1 MEFAYTPRLAE
12 LKDRARAL
20 TEKIIPFE
28 LECEQNNGL
37 SAESHAVIK
46 AAVLEAG
53 LQAINTPVEFGGAGL
68 SVLEQVVVQDE
79 LGKLTNALWDAV
91 WRPANPLAHATPEQ
105 RERYLIPGAR
115 GDRRDAV
122 AISEADAGSDFSAAK
137 TTATPD
143 GNGGYIINGEKWFV
157 TVGDVA
163 DYLIVLAYVQPDNSP
178 TMFLVDVPSPGVSIT
193 NVPRFT
199 HTFVYEHP
207 EFTFK
212 DVKVGPEAVLGGIG
226 EGLELTRDWFT
237 EERLMIGARTIGA
250 AERAL
255 TLAVNWARERV
266 QGGDTLIN
274 RQLIQGMIADSVC
287 DIATNRALTH
297 QVAWEFDQADPNNAE
312 QRKTL
317 HAKAATVKLAASE
330 ASNRVADRAVQIFGG
345 RGYIRDYPVER
356 LWRELRVDRIWEG
369 TSEIQRLVIANE
381 TKKRGL
387 EKLLSF
393 PYATDG
399 E

>member
-1 MEFAYTPRLAE
+1 MEFAYSPRLAE
-12 LKDRARAL
+12 LKERARTLA
-20 TEKIIPFE
+20 EKIMPFE
-28 LECEQNNGL
+28 LECEHNNGL
-37 SAESHAVIK
+37 SAESHATIK
-46 AAVLEAG
+46 AAVLESG

-79 LGKLTNALWDAV
+79 LGKLTNALWDTV

-105 RERYLIPGAR
+105 RERYLIPGTR
-115 GDRRDAV
+115 GDCRDAV
-122 AISEADAGSDFSAAK
+122 AISEANAGSDFSAAV
-137 TTATPD
+137 TSATPD
-143 GNGGYIINGEKWFV
+143 GKGGYVINGEKWFV

-163 DYLIVLAYVQPDNSP
+163 DFFIVLAYVQPENAP
-178 TMFLVDVPSPGVSIT
+178 TMFLIDAGTPGVRMKH
-193 NVPRFT
+193 VPRFT

-207 EFTFK
+207 EFTFE
-212 DVKVGPEAVLGGIG
+212 DVHVGPESVLGGIG
-226 EGLELTRDWFT
+226 EGLDLTRDWFT

-255 TLAVNWARERV
+255 TLAVDWARERV
-266 QGGDTLIN
+266 QGGDALIN

-297 QVAWEFDQADPNNAE
+297 QVAWEFDQADPNDPDM
-312 QRKTL
+312 RKTL
-317 HAKAATVKLAASE
+317 HAKASTVKLAASE

-369 TSEIQRLVIANE
+369 TDEIQRLVIANE
-381 TKKRGL
+381 AKKRGL
-387 EKLLSF
+387 EKMLSF

-399 E
+399 K